1 MAQSGFYH
9 TPLWRSGASQK
20 ELAEL
25 VARSDQWS
33 CMKTAH
39 DRIQDLPMKKAK
51 ESRPTR
57 EEILEGIAYT
67 QALRLTSRY
76 ASQGDPNH
84 VG

>member
-1 MAQSGFYH
+1 
-9 TPLWRSGASQK
+9 
-20 ELAEL
+20 
-25 VARSDQWS
+25 
-33 CMKTAH
+33 MKTAH